1 MKTQRFSHLSRVL
14 TTIVMLVMLMSLTGG
29 NVPANAAASQASYIV
44 QATSTDVAVSLVEKC
59 GGTVTSR
66 LSIIRAVAANLSDVC
81 VAQLRLE
88 EGIVSIT
95 PNGTVKSSESSKPG
109 DKEKAKEIEKAK
121 EAEKEK
127 EKDKNKNKNKNVPAT
142 DFPNVV
148 GADVVWGQNVIGSG
162 VTVAVLDTGLGN
174 NLPALTKTV
183 NNEEGR
189 IVAWKDFISKKNKK
203 PIDPNGH
210 GSHVAGIIAN
220 SEKGVD
226 GEWNGVAPGVNL
238 VGVRVLDEQGAGTY
252 ETVISGLQWVLENKD
267 QYNIRIVNLSLVAP
281 VQSPYWADPLDQ
293 AVTAVW
299 AEGVTVI
306 VAAGNSGP
314 DAMTITVPGN
324 NPYVVT
330 VGAFTD
336 NFTPAD
342 WNDDYIAPFSSA
354 GPTLDGFVKPD
365 LVAPG
370 GHMVSVVPN
379 DSVLAKQYPENQL
392 KSNYFK
398 LAGTSQ
404 ATAVVS
410 GIAALIISKNPGL
423 SPNEV
428 KMRLTG
434 TALPWVDVTTT
445 NAIYSMWVQGAGSAN
460 APDAVFAAVEG
471 VANDGMDIQADLV
484 GTTHYEGYSYYDET
498 TGTYRLYDPFAD
510 WAGGYG
516 VWDGGRGVWSGGR
529 GVWSGDY
536 GVWASGRGVW
546 SGGRGVWS
554 GGRGVWSGG
563 RGVWSGGRGVWSGGY
578 SVWSGGR
585 GVWSGSIYADPA
597 FLARFVAGE
606 SPNAS
611 LSTATISYFLQDQ

>member
-127 EKDKNKNKNKNVPAT
+127 EKEKDKNKNKNVPAT

-563 RGVWSGGRGVWSGGY
+563 RGVWSGGY

>member
-44 QATSTDVAVSLVEKC
+44 QATSTDLAVSLVEKC

-127 EKDKNKNKNKNVPAT
+127 DKNKNKNKNVPAA

-423 SPNEV
+423 SPDEV
-428 KMRLTG
+428 KMRLTD
-434 TALPWVDVTTT
+434 TALPWVDVTT
-445 NAIYSMWVQGAGSAN
+445 NEALYSMWQQGAGIAN
-460 APDAVFAAVEG
+460 APDAVFAADVSG
-471 VANDGMDIQADLV
+471 VANAGMDIQADLA
-484 GTTHYEGYSYYDET
+484 GTTHYEGYSYYDEA
-498 TGTYRLYDPFAD
+498 TGTFHLYDPYAD

-516 VWDGGRGVWSGGR
+516 EWNGAYAPSAGGRGAWAGGR
-529 GVWSGDY
+529 GA
-536 GVWASGRGVW
+536 WA
-546 SGGRGVWS
+546 GGRGAWA
-554 GGRGVWSGG
+554 GGRGAWAGG
-563 RGVWSGGRGVWSGGY
+563 RGAWAGGRGAWAGGY
-578 SVWSGGR
+578 TTWAGGR
-585 GVWSGSIYADPA
+585 GAWAGGRGAWAGSTFTAPGFIDS
-597 FLARFVAGE
+597 FSAGE